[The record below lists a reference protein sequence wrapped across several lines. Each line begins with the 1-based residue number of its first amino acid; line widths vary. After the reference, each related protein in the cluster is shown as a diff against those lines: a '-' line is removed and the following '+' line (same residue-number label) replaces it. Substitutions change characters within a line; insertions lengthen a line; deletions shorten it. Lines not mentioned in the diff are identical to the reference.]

1 VNDRVDVALAVD
13 VDGVHLGGRSLPV
26 SAARRLLGS
35 ERWVGV
41 SCRDA
46 AQIAASRREGA
57 DYAFLG
63 TIFPTSTHPEAAA
76 MGLEGLA
83 ATLGGLGGFPVMGIG
98 GVDPASVPGVLGA
111 GAHGVAVVRGVWDA
125 RDPAGAVG
133 RYVHAI
139 ETAVTEKGGTRL

>member
-1 VNDRVDVALAVD
+1 
-13 VDGVHLGGRSLPV
+13 
-26 SAARRLLGS
+26 
-35 ERWVGV
+35 
-41 SCRDA
+41 
-46 AQIAASRREGA
+46 
-57 DYAFLG
+57 
-63 TIFPTSTHPEAAA
+63 

-111 GAHGVAVVRGVWDA
+111 GAYGVAVVRGVWDA